1 MKKKLFL
8 IIFYLLLGALILGLL
23 LYALGT
29 NLDFYYTPTQVANS
43 QAPVGK
49 RYRIGGMVQKGSLKK
64 SATSLEVEFVLT
76 DYENSVKV
84 VYEKMLPSL
93 FSEGKG
99 AIVLGVLDEDKTF
112 HAIQVLAKHD
122 ENYMPPEVQKSLKAN
137 GALPHD
143 LKL

>member
-64 SATSLEVEFVLT
+64 SATNLEVEFVLT

-84 VYEKMLPSL
+84 VYDKMLPSL